1 MNITR
6 CYLLSNSALQLILET
21 VWAFVGM
28 EEIRKYIK
36 YREHVK
42 FVELRCN
49 ELRNKICRQATVH
62 GTVDQTN
69 RKLYIKYNK
78 YLLIL
83 KPQ

>member
-1 MNITR
+1 MP
-6 CYLLSNSALQLILET
+6 ET

-28 EEIRKYIK
+28 EELRKYIK
-36 YREHVK
+36 YRDHVK
-42 FVELRCN
+42 YVELRCN

-62 GTVDQTN
+62 GTVDQIN

-78 YLLIL
+78 YLQIL